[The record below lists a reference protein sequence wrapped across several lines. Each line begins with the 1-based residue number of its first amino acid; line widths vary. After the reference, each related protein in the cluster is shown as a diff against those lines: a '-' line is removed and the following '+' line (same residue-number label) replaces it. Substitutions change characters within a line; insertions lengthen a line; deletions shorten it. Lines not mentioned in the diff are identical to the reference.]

1 MCYIENFIIF
11 GRILLTLTNFIMTRT
26 MTKSSLLLIIIFS
39 TLFFS
44 CEKENLVE
52 TPIQNKYVVKNF
64 KFSDL
69 KSKSSQVNADLIVTK
84 GLEII
89 KTKEPQ
95 NRGANAG
102 FTIDSTSIKEISI
115 GNYRTYTML
124 VKRDEVT
131 KDYFENIIVE
141 IDSLEHCNVYLNKY
155 YPDQKIVFVPE
166 HDTHT
171 FHGETVSSKYQYPIS
186 FYTFTTEGEFEILM
200 PGGDG
205 VNQQPMFSINCVSV
219 LKCNYGG
226 TTHNAGPN
234 CDVTYTVVECTSTFN
249 NGSVG
254 GGGVGPGSWGSSGTG
269 GNSNYGGGGNNN
281 TGTTGATNPVTPT
294 PPITSIITP
303 PFTDSEMNAENII
316 ANEFYYPLSKEKK
329 LYVHTKLGLYQSLV
343 EYLSLNITNN
353 IVNPDALLFAQQ
365 LVNSAITETNQADVN
380 NLVGLSLAVKQS
392 GDAIF
397 EDSFDEQVDQF
408 VDMDL
413 SNPPIT
419 PHLFGLH
426 YFINIQKLK
435 NINPEWSYGKC
446 AFEAGKPYIHL
457 SLDAFGLIPVVGE
470 VADLVNGA
478 IYAVEGDGLNATLSL
493 ASAIPIV
500 GYGSTASKY
509 AIKIKT
515 AYGSSNK
522 VKLVWKV
529 LPGNIVY
536 FGTDATCRKQ
546 LRKALNMVV
555 GNLNQA
561 HHIIP
566 VSLQSNPIVQK
577 AFKSSEA
584 FHLNEALNGISLS
597 TLVHNG
603 SHSNYN
609 NQVLGY
615 LNQLSLNASPAECYN
630 KVNEIIT
637 KVRIAIANNPNIPI
651 NQLTF

>member
-1 MCYIENFIIF
+1 MFVK
-11 GRILLTLTNFIMTRT
+11 ILLTLTNFIMTRT

-329 LYVHTKLGLYQSLV
+329 FFVHTTQGLYQALV

-353 IVNPDALLFAQQ
+353 TVNAEALLFAKEIVDLAQE
-365 LVNSAITETNQADVN
+365 ETNSQDVMSLAN
-380 NLVGLSLAVKQS
+380 ITLKIEQDKNLLFDDTFIQTLDPYLDISLSATTSYDPPPLVGLS
-392 GDAIF
+392 F
-397 EDSFDEQVDQF
+397 
-408 VDMDL
+408 
-413 SNPPIT
+413 
-419 PHLFGLH
+419 
-426 YFINIQKLK
+426 YFKYQKTRQ
-435 NINPEWSYGKC
+435 INPNWSVAKC
-446 AFEAGKPYIHL
+446 LWYASKDVIHL
-457 SLDAFGLIPVVGE
+457 SLDAFGLIPLVGE
-470 VADLVNGA
+470 VADLTNGA
-478 IYAVEGDGLNATLSL
+478 LYAIEGDGLNATLSL

-500 GYGSTASKY
+500 GYGSTATKY
-509 AIKIKT
+509 GLKVINT
-515 AYGSSNK
+515 VNDVNSK

-529 LPGNIVY
+529 TNGTVS
-536 FGTDATCRKQ
+536 FGADSTCRKQ
-546 LRKALNMVV
+546 LRKILGLAV
-555 GNLNQA
+555 GNPLIA
-561 HHIIP
+561 HHIMPI
-566 VSLQSNPIVQK
+566 SLQANDVIQK
-577 AFKSSEA
+577 AAKSSSA
-584 FHLNEALNGISLS
+584 FHLNEALNGLALNALQHTGNHASYTQKIQEKLIDFKELNPNATPLQCYNYLISLINDIKAWVIAHPNTNINS
-597 TLVHNG
+597 I
-603 SHSNYN
+603 
-609 NQVLGY
+609 VL
-615 LNQLSLNASPAECYN
+615 P
-630 KVNEIIT
+630 
-637 KVRIAIANNPNIPI
+637 
-651 NQLTF
+651 